1 MSRHPLLAIGLLL
14 TARLVAAQ
22 GHEHRPGMSHEMPT
36 REAGRDAAPSTT
48 RTAATATATA
58 TETGQGAFAAIAEI
72 VRLLEADRTTDWSKV
87 DLEALR
93 QHLIDMDDLTLRSV
107 VRTEAVPGGATF
119 TVSGT
124 GRVRDAIRRMA
135 REHGMMMAGNG
146 LTWETAEIAEGV
158 RVTVRASSPTDT
170 RAVARIRGLGFIG
183 LMTVGEHHT
192 VHHLGVARGTM
203 RH

>member
-1 MSRHPLLAIGLLL
+1 VSRHPLLAIGLLL

-22 GHEHRPGMSHEMPT
+22 SHEHRPGMSHEMPA

-48 RTAATATATA
+48 RSAATATATA

-119 TVSGT
+119 TVTGT

-158 RVTVRASSPTDT
+158 RVTVRASSPTDA

-192 VHHLGVARGTM
+192 MHHLGVARGTM

>member
-48 RTAATATATA
+48 RTAATA

-119 TVSGT
+119 TVTGT

-158 RVTVRASSPTDT
+158 RVTVRASSPTDA

>member
-1 MSRHPLLAIGLLL
+1 VSRHPLLAIGLLL

-22 GHEHRPGMSHEMPT
+22 GHEHRPGMSHDMPT
-36 REAGRDAAPSTT
+36 REVGRDAAPSAT
-48 RTAATATATA
+48 RTAATATTTA

-107 VRTEAVPGGATF
+107 VRAEAVPGGATF
-119 TVSGT
+119 TVTGT

-135 REHGMMMAGNG
+135 REHGMMVAGNG
-146 LTWETAEIAEGV
+146 LTWETTEIAEGV
-158 RVTVRASSPTDT
+158 RVTVRSSSPTDA